1 MEKLSK
7 TSLNYCVS
15 EYLKDLGR
23 AGVRDFYK
31 GETNSA
37 ASMPT
42 NRRSNVATT
51 NAPDVRSQVRSYNAD
66 EETQSPREY
75 EGAPQEELKTKPS
88 CSETSTV
95 EQNRPSPVLEG
106 DERARRSNLLSVVAS
121 DVARCERCPQLV
133 ANRTQTVFGTGDPCA
148 ELLFLG
154 EGPGAEEDLQGR
166 PFVGRSGQLLT
177 DMIEKGMGI
186 PRSSVFIC
194 NIVRCRPPQNRN
206 PLPEEA
212 QACRPFLD
220 ATLEIVR
227 PKFICCLGAIAATNL
242 LNVTTSIGKLRGL
255 VHRFGEASV
264 VCTYHPAYLL
274 RNPSA
279 KRQTWEDLQLLMKE
293 MGLSLPKK

>member
-1 MEKLSK
+1 MEKLLK
-7 TSLNYCVS
+7 TSLNYCLS

-23 AGVRDFYK
+23 AGVRDFHR
-31 GETNSA
+31 GESNAVPFVPTDQRAANATFGAGNTQPSGVTKENSQ
-37 ASMPT
+37 
-42 NRRSNVATT
+42 RL
-51 NAPDVRSQVRSYNAD
+51 DAD
-66 EETQSPREY
+66 HEILREEVKKEPSSSFRTSIDLQQS
-75 EGAPQEELKTKPS
+75 
-88 CSETSTV
+88 SEV
-95 EQNRPSPVLEG
+95 EG
-106 DERARRSNLLSVVAS
+106 DERARRSNLLSVVAN

-206 PLPEEA
+206 PQPDEA
-212 QACRPFLD
+212 RACRPFLD

-227 PKFICCLGAIAATNL
+227 PRFICCLGLIAATNL
-242 LNVTTSIGKLRGL
+242 LDVTTTMSKLRGI
-255 VHRFGEASV
+255 VHRYGEASV

-293 MGLSLPKK
+293 MGLSVPRK